1 MLTPIDYLNQMIEI
15 LNQAKADYTMYT
27 KQLSLLDLET
37 QDILHSMENEC
48 FNVVRGYY
56 LAKHLKDLR
65 IQRRTV
71 KHELELLQI
80 LVSNLDNENFTR
92 IATKLESKVKRQR
105 ESNYTPRV
113 LNLSENYNLTSS

>member
-1 MLTPIDYLNQMIEI
+1 MIEI